1 MANSLIKA
9 LLVKDLEIPVFI
21 GKEFNAPCCIRGY
34 HIYQTQSNAEIETR
48 LTTISKTRPGAP
60 VEDKY
65 TIAVTSNGK
74 TVGHVPKFLTKRTFF
89 FLKNG
94 MLQ

>member
-21 GKEFNAPCCIRGY
+21 GKEFSAPCCIRGY

-65 TIAVTSNGK
+65 TIAVTNNGK
-74 TVGHVPKFLTKRTFF
+74 NVGHVPKFLTKRTFF